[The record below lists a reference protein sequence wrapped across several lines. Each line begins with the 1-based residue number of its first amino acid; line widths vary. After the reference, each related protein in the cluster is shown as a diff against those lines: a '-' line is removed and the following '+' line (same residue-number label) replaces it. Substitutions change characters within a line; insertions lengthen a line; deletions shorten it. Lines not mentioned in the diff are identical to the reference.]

1 MNKTAIN
8 YKFISGDGHVTEPVD
23 LWLERMDRRFRDRAP
38 RVVAGTELPGLKA
51 FANVPMSADAEN
63 SDFFVIDG
71 LVPVDFIDTI
81 ATMANEK
88 ATGTPIM
95 GRNHNRAA
103 EARTGATDP
112 RARLEDQ
119 DRDNLRAEVVYPN
132 YAMYMFG
139 APDLEYRRECFRVYN
154 DWLADYCAVA
164 PGRLLGVAPLP
175 LGGPIQWA
183 VEEAQ
188 RAAKLGLKSVLLPA
202 DTPDRPWADP
212 YYTPLWEA
220 LSDLAMPVGFHN
232 SATEQFLR
240 QSSLDNPDRQT
251 IKGLATQLGSYNIV
265 DIKIGGQMRSLTG
278 LIGSAVP
285 ARYPRLRFVIAE
297 GGIGWVPSV
306 IRLMDHWWE
315 DHHHWLEPRLEE
327 PPSFYHRR
335 QFWNTFEDDRA
346 GLLTRELLNVDH
358 LMWGS
363 DYPHTEGTFPNSL
376 DRVTQDFAGIPA
388 DVTRKLLVENAASLY
403 GIGNR

>member
-1 MNKTAIN
+1 MSKTTIN
-8 YKFISGDGHVTEPVD
+8 YKFISGDGHVTEPTD
-23 LWLERMDRRFRDRAP
+23 LWITRMDQRFRERAP
-38 RVVAGTELPGLKA
+38 RVVARTELPQIKA
-51 FANVPMSADAEN
+51 YANVPMSADAAN
-63 SDFFVIDG
+63 SDFFLIDG

-81 ATMANEK
+81 TTMANEK
-88 ATGTPIM
+88 ATSAAIT
-95 GRNHNRAA
+95 GRNHNRAS
-103 EARTGATDP
+103 EARVGATDP
-112 RARLEDQ
+112 RARLADQ
-119 DRDNLRAEVVYPN
+119 DLDNLRAEVVYPN

-154 DWLADYCAVA
+154 DWLAEYCAAA

-175 LGGPIQWA
+175 LGGPIEWA
-183 VEEAQ
+183 VAEAQ
-188 RAAKLGLKSVLLPA
+188 RAAKLGLISVLLPA
-202 DTPDRPWADP
+202 DTPDRPWGDP
-212 YYTPLWEA
+212 YYIPLWEA
-220 LSDLAMPVGFHN
+220 LSDLQLPVGFHN

-240 QSSLDNPDRQT
+240 DTSLENPDRQT
-251 IKGLATQLGSYNIV
+251 VKGLATALGSYNIV

-285 ARYPRLRFVIAE
+285 ARYPKLRFVIAE

-315 DHHHWLEPRLEE
+315 DHHHWLEPKLDE
-327 PPSFYHRR
+327 PPSFYHKR

-363 DYPHTEGTFPNSL
+363 DYPHTEGTFPNSVA
-376 DRVTQDFAGIPA
+376 RVTADFAGIP
-388 DVTRKLLVENAASLY
+388 DDTTHKILVDNAASLY
-403 GIGNR
+403 GI

>member
-1 MNKTAIN
+1 MSKTAIN
-8 YKFISGDGHVTEPVD
+8 YKFISGDGHVTEPVN
-23 LWLERMDRRFRDRAP
+23 LWIERMDRRYRDRAP
-38 RVVAGTELPGLKA
+38 RVVPGSELPGLKA

-95 GRNHNRAA
+95 GRNHNRAG
-103 EARTGATDP
+103 EARVGATDP
-112 RARLEDQ
+112 RARLADQ

-154 DWLADYCAVA
+154 DWLAEYCAVA

-183 VEEAQ
+183 VAEAQ

-212 YYTPLWEA
+212 YYVPLWEA
-220 LSDLAMPVGFHN
+220 LSDLRIPVGFHN

-240 QSSLDNPDRQT
+240 SSSLDNPDRQT

-285 ARYPRLRFVIAE
+285 ARYPKLRFVIAE

-346 GLLTRELLNVDH
+346 GLLTRELLNIDH

-376 DRVTQDFAGIPA
+376 DRVVKDFAGVPD
-388 DVTRKLLVENAASLY
+388 DVTRKLLVENAAGLY
-403 GIGNR
+403 GIQDR